1 MAEAAANPPVNSTL
15 DAQPDITLGLM
26 SLFQPVVE
34 NIDQSVTQVQA
45 SQNALKEQIEHL
57 QEELNKFQGVPDVP
71 DKVESYVAKLAAAR
85 KKINTVHSLLHATQ
99 ERVVRLQGNVA
110 KTTKRKNAELGL

>member
-1 MAEAAANPPVNSTL
+1 MC
-15 DAQPDITLGLM
+15 
-26 SLFQPVVE
+26 
-34 NIDQSVTQVQA
+34 
-45 SQNALKEQIEHL
+45 
-57 QEELNKFQGVPDVP
+57 
-71 DKVESYVAKLAAAR
+71 SYVAKLAAAR